1 MFLLLLTKEWLGG
14 LRTYALPAVLLSLLL
29 LLGIAF
35 AGTHNRSAQ
44 IRENRLS
51 ANARFRQQWEQ
62 LKTGDPHGAAHFGT
76 YVFKPVML
84 LSSFD
89 NGLENVTGT
98 SMRIE
103 AHVQHT
109 MAAPALRPA
118 DTYSRF
124 GELTIAS
131 VLQLFFPLFIIF
143 SCYNS
148 YTQEKVSGTL
158 RLLLIQGATQ
168 SSIIKSKAKYHLI
181 FVNSMLLIS
190 LCLCL
195 PALLFPGTT
204 ATDDSTLIRLLCL
217 VIAYSIYCNIFVLIA
232 IAISVLA
239 KNARQS
245 LLLLTA
251 AWLLW
256 NIMLPRLSAGIA
268 GELHPL
274 PSQYQQQERIEKAI
288 KTGIDGHSSR
298 EERQQQIID
307 ATLRQYKVKSADELP
322 VNLNA
327 ILLQASENYAQMV
340 YDIYTAKTD
349 SIIQI
354 QNRYNNYLAL
364 ADPYLAIRN
373 LSMALCGTDYLRQQ
387 HFDRAARQY
396 RNDFI
401 RRLNNELAYGGSK
414 PNDSHWKVDAS
425 FYRSIPSFH
434 YKPPAFTQV
443 LESQWMMIAS
453 LLLWLTIAICLLQII
468 AQHAGIE

>member
-1 MFLLLLTKEWLGG
+1 MFLLLTTKEWLGG
-14 LRTYALPAVLLSLLL
+14 LRTYASPAVLLSLLL

-44 IRENRLS
+44 IKENRLS
-51 ANARFRQQWEQ
+51 ANAHFRQQWEQ

-89 NGLENVTGT
+89 NGLENVSGT

-103 AHVQHT
+103 AHVQHA

-131 VLQLFFPLFIIF
+131 VLQLFFPLLIIF

-148 YTQEKVSGTL
+148 YTQEKASGTL

-168 SSIIKSKAKYHLI
+168 NVIIKSKAKYHLA
-181 FVNSMLLIS
+181 FVNIILLIS
-190 LCLCL
+190 LLIYL
-195 PALLFPGTT
+195 PALLLSGT
-204 ATDDSTLIRLLCL
+204 ATIDDAILIRLSCL
-217 VIAYSIYCNIFVLIA
+217 VIAYSIYCSIFVLIA
-232 IAISVLA
+232 IAISALA

-251 AWLLW
+251 CWLLW
-256 NIMLPRLSAGIA
+256 NIILPRLGAGIA
-268 GELHPL
+268 AELHPL

-298 EERQQQIID
+298 EERQQQVID
-307 ATLRQYKVKSADELP
+307 ATLKQYNVKSEDELP

-327 ILLQASENYAQMV
+327 ILLQSSENYAQMV
-340 YDIYTAKTD
+340 YDSYTAKTD
-349 SIIQI
+349 SIIQT

-364 ADPYLAIRN
+364 ADPYIALRN
-373 LSMALCGTDYLRQQ
+373 LSMALCGTDYPQQQ

-396 RNDFI
+396 RNYFI

-414 PNDSHWKVDAS
+414 TNDSHWKVDTA

-434 YKPPAFTQV
+434 YQAPAFTQV

-453 LLLWLTIAICLLQII
+453 LVLWLTISICLLQIM
-468 AQHAGIE
+468 ARHAGIE